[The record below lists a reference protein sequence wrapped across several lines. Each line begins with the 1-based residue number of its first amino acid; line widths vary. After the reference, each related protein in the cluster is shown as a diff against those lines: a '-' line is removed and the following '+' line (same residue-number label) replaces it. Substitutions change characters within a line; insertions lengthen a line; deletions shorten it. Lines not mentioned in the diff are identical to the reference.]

1 MKHRLSCLAVL
12 LAAWTLPAAPALAA
26 ERALDRYV
34 AEPDPTYRYSLVR
47 SYPSLDETTHVLE
60 MTSQTWLTLKEVDR
74 PEWRHWLVIVV
85 PRKVTPSIGL
95 LFIGGGKNGDAAP
108 AAADPMLVRI
118 ARNTGA
124 VAAELRMVPNQPLL
138 FHGERRPR
146 SEDSLIAY
154 AWDKFLRTGEARW
167 LPRLPMTK
175 AAVRAMDTVT
185 EFLQSEAGGGL
196 TVDRFVVCG
205 GSKRGWT
212 TWTTAAVD
220 KRVVAIVP
228 FVIDLLNLEPS
239 MIHHWRAYG
248 FWAPAIADYEQ
259 MGIMNWMGTPQFRAL
274 LREVEPYEFRERFTM
289 PKLIVNAAGDQFFL
303 PDSSQFYF
311 DDLPGEKYLR
321 YVPNADHSLRGSDAA
336 ETLVAFFE
344 AIIRERPRPRFSWTL
359 PPEGGIVVKTGDKPQ
374 AVTLWQATNPVA
386 RDFRLDRIGPAFKS
400 SPVEDE
406 GGGVYRALVQ
416 APPKGWTAYFL
427 ELTFPTGGRYP
438 LKLTTPVRVVPDTL
452 PHPPPKPRRR
462 PPVRWQPG
470 GVNSFGR

>member
-1 MKHRLSCLAVL
+1 MKHRLTCLAVV
-12 LAAWTLPAAPALAA
+12 LAAWTFPAAPALAA

-34 AEPDPTYRYSLVR
+34 AEPDPAYRFSLVR

-60 MTSQTWLTLKEVDR
+60 MTSQTWLSPKEVDR
-74 PEWRHWLVIVV
+74 PEWKHWLVIVV
-85 PRKVTPSIGL
+85 ARKLTTSTGL

-108 AAADPMLVRI
+108 VAADPMLARI

-185 EFLQSEAGGGL
+185 EFLKSEAGGGL
-196 TVDRFVVCG
+196 AVDRFVVCG

-220 KRVVAIVP
+220 NRVVAIVP

-274 LREVEPYEFRERFTM
+274 LREVEPYEYRERFTM
-289 PKLIVNAAGDQFFL
+289 PKLIVNATGDQFFL

-359 PPEGGIVVKTGDKPQ
+359 PPEGGIVVKTEDKPG

-400 SPVEDE
+400 SPVEGED
-406 GGGVYRALVQ
+406 GVYRALVQ

-452 PHPPPKPRRR
+452 PYPPPKPRRK
-462 PPVRWQPG
+462 PPIRWQPG